1 MDKFDCEYFQV
12 VVLLQHLILSH
23 HGKNE
28 FGSPVLPQIREAE
41 IIYLIDNIDARI
53 HMIDKALDMVEPGDF
68 SKRVFALENR
78 TMYKP
83 KMYKDESE

>member
-1 MDKFDCEYFQV
+1 MV
-12 VVLLQHLILSH
+12 LSH

-41 IIYLIDNIDARI
+41 IVYLIDNIDARM
-53 HMIDKALDMVEPGDF
+53 HMFDKALEQVEPGEY

-78 TMYKP
+78 MIYKP
-83 KMYKDESE
+83 KMYD